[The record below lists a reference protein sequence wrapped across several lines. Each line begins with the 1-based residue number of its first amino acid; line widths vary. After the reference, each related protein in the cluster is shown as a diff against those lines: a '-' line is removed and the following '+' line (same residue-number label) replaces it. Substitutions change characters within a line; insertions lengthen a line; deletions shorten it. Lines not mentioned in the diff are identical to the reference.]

1 MFTIHTAPVVRLT
14 AGGEAAP
21 DGSPPGGPGPVGAV
35 HGGGG
40 HGGGVPNGGPGDCD
54 PGGVLNDGAVAVSG
68 DRIAA
73 VGPLDRIRAAYPDA
87 RVRRWSGVLVP
98 ALVHEA
104 PLPVAPGPRERVHAL
119 LRLGATAV
127 AAARLDAEPG
137 AAALRTAAARA
148 GLVVLASPRPR
159 ALVPAARADFAV
171 FDDDGRCVATVLA
184 GRLVHRRA

>member
-21 DGSPPGGPGPVGAV
+21 DGSPPGGTGPAGAV
-35 HGGGG
+35 HGGAVAN
-40 HGGGVPNGGPGDCD
+40 GGGPAGCD

-98 ALVHEA
+98 ALVHDA
-104 PLPVAPGPRERVHAL
+104 PLPAAPGPRERVHAL

-148 GLVVLASPRPR
+148 GFVVLASPRPR
-159 ALVPAARADFAV
+159 SLVPAARADFAV
-171 FDDDGRCVATVLA
+171 FADDGRCVATVLA